1 MKLLYLLLITL
12 SFASCYDDNFVAKKR
27 GYYRIDLPQKK
38 YVTFAGQGYPYSFE
52 YPVYGKPVKDTA
64 FFGARPE
71 NPYWMNIEIPTL
83 GGKIYLTY
91 KAIDNKNKLEVLIND
106 AFKMSYAHDKKASY
120 INEPIFNT
128 PNNVHG
134 VLYEVGGNAASA
146 LQFYATDSVHHFL
159 RGALYFDV
167 APNVDSLAPVNKFLA
182 QDVENLIKT
191 LKWQ

>member
-1 MKLLYLLLITL
+1 MKPLLIIFSIL
-12 SFASCYDDNFVAKKR
+12 LFASCYDDNFTAKKR
-27 GYYRIDLPQKK
+27 CYYRIDLPEKK
-38 YVTFAGQGYPYSFE
+38 YEQFADKTYPFSFQ
-52 YPVYGKPVKDTA
+52 YPAYGHPIKDTA

-71 NPYWMNIEIPTL
+71 NPYWMNVEIPTL

-91 KAIDNKNKLEVLIND
+91 KAINDKNKLPVLIND

-120 INEPIFNT
+120 INEPVFNT

-182 QDVENLIKT
+182 EDVEHLIKT

>member
-1 MKLLYLLLITL
+1 
-12 SFASCYDDNFVAKKR
+12 
-27 GYYRIDLPQKK
+27 
-38 YVTFAGQGYPYSFE
+38 
-52 YPVYGKPVKDTA
+52 
-64 FFGARPE
+64 
-71 NPYWMNIEIPTL
+71 MNIEIPTL

-91 KAIDNKNKLEVLIND
+91 KAIDSKNKLEVLIND